1 MAKRLKLIKYTK
13 EEINRIADAEKRDV
27 ERERGQK
34 LTPGD
39 ESEFYQIHM
48 NGVFQE
54 NNYGNVIYTK
64 NMIAQTARDAANL
77 LFDTGNYKQRTSA
90 TGRLRK
96 GAGVSG
102 G

>member
-1 MAKRLKLIKYTK
+1 MARVKLKKYTM

-34 LTPGD
+34 LTRGD

-48 NGVFQE
+48 RGVYEE
-54 NNYGNVIYTK
+54 NNTQNVMYTK
-64 NMIAQTARDAANL
+64 ATIAQTARTAANF
-77 LFDTGNYKQRTSA
+77 LFDTGNYQKRKEAAS
-90 TGRLRK
+90 RLRK